1 MDKLQLQ
8 NLAKVTLIESKKKTE
23 LFDAIKELASGAL
36 EELNTLS
43 KNYSSNIFNKEG
55 ELILSPENKTAFIF
69 KSNIPF
75 GKESVGIFLNLDQE
89 SFNEMPF
96 LCFDPQN
103 HKEKLSIL
111 ENDFLEMIKDQNNYE
126 KLKFVLDPQELVSN
140 SIDISTKK
148 SAKLSAKIR
157 ELK

>member
-36 EELNTLS
+36 EDLNTLS

-69 KSNIPF
+69 KSNIF
-75 GKESVGIFLNLDQE
+75 
-89 SFNEMPF
+89 
-96 LCFDPQN
+96 
-103 HKEKLSIL
+103 
-111 ENDFLEMIKDQNNYE
+111 
-126 KLKFVLDPQELVSN
+126 
-140 SIDISTKK
+140 
-148 SAKLSAKIR
+148 A
-157 ELK
+157 